1 MLGIFFII
9 LKNDIK
15 LLKNIELSFFLLL
28 NTKLFY
34 VIIILK

>member
-15 LLKNIELSFFLLL
+15 LLKNTELSFF
-28 NTKLFY
+28 Y
-34 VIIILK
+34 Y